1 MALSKYPSA
10 EAKEWWANFKKLLDD
25 NNEWPG
31 VYIFK
36 FIALKQNIPDLKEV
50 FVGHEIDIKASSK
63 GKYQSLTSRVLV
75 ASSDEIIDIYL
86 RAGAIEGVISL

>member
-1 MALSKYPSA
+1 MALSKYPLA

-36 FIALKQNIPDLKEV
+36 FIAPKQNIPDLKEV
-50 FVGHEIDIKASSK
+50 FVGHETDIKASSK